1 MTISASQVKE
11 LRDKTGAGMMDCK
24 KALEAS
30 SGDLEKAVIYLR
42 EKGIAKAE
50 TKVGRATRE
59 GSIASYIHAGSKLGT
74 LVEVNCES
82 DFVAKTEEFKILAK
96 ELAMQI
102 AATDP
107 LVVQRGDLS
116 EALVEKEKSIYR
128 TQALA
133 SGKPEKAVEKIIEG
147 KLEKYYATV
156 CLMEQP
162 YVRDPNK
169 NIGTLIK
176 EHIAKFG
183 ENIAVRRFIR
193 FKLGE

>member
-1 MTISASQVKE
+1 MVISASQVKE

-24 KALEAS
+24 KALEESEGNIA
-30 SGDLEKAVIYLR
+30 KAITYLR

-50 TKVGRATRE
+50 TKVGRTTSE
-59 GSIASYIHAGSKLGT
+59 GVISSYLHAGSKLGT
-74 LVEVNCES
+74 LVEVNCET
-82 DFVAKTEEFKILAK
+82 DFVAKTEEFQALGK
-96 ELAMQI
+96 ELAMQV

-116 EALVEKEKSIYR
+116 EEILDKEKSIYR
-128 TQALA
+128 NQALS
-133 SGKPEKAVEKIIEG
+133 SGKPEKAIEKIVEG
-147 KLEKYYATV
+147 KLEKYFATV

-169 NIGTLIK
+169 TISMLVK

-183 ENIAVRRFIR
+183 ENITVRRFVR